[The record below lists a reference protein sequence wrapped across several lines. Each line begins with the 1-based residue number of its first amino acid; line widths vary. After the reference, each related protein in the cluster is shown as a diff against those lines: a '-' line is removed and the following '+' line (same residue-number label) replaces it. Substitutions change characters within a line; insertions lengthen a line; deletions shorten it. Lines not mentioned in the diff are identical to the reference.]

1 MKKTG
6 LLGIAIGMFF
16 LQSCEE
22 KGVLIDF
29 GKKEFVDT
37 TYTAAVETPQPRN
50 VFIEEFTG
58 ASCVNCPEGH
68 RTIAALI
75 KDNPDRIVS
84 TAYHTFNAGSV
95 FKPVHKAEGSS
106 KYDFRDSA
114 ATQISSAIYISV
126 SAIPAAG
133 VDRTPLNGTSTLL
146 IGQAQWTN
154 QTTNRL
160 AVPSDANLY
169 LTSSYDGDANLVKI
183 NVKIAYTKNIS
194 TKNVL
199 TLGVT
204 ESKII
209 DAQEFSTY
217 IDLNYEHNHVF
228 RKCLTLP
235 IGNAILDAYPTKEAG
250 RVYEYNYSFTP
261 SGAWNLENCY
271 IIAALSNNESG
282 NKSVLQAAEVK
293 LK

>member
-29 GKKEFVDT
+29 GKREFVDT
-37 TYTAAVETPQPRN
+37 TYTATVETPQPRN

-68 RTIAALI
+68 QTVAALI
-75 KDNPDRIVS
+75 KDNPDRVVA

-106 KYDFRDSA
+106 KYDFRDSG
-114 ATQISSAIYISV
+114 ATQIGSAIYISV
-126 SAIPAAG
+126 SAIPNAG
-133 VDRTPLNGTSTLL
+133 IDRTPLSGTNTLL
-146 IGQAQWTN
+146 IGRAQWAS
-154 QTTNRL
+154 QTASRL
-160 AVPSDANLY
+160 TTKADANLY
-169 LTSSYDGDANLVKI
+169 LSSTYDGDKNLVKI
-183 NVKIAYTKNIS
+183 NVKVAYTKDIS

-209 DAQEFSTY
+209 DAQEFLSY
-217 IDLNYEHNHVF
+217 IDMNYEHNHVF
-228 RKCLTLP
+228 RRCLTLP
-235 IGNAILDAYPTKEAG
+235 VGNAVLDAMPTKEAG

-271 IIAALSNNESG
+271 IIAALSNNDGS

>member
-183 NVKIAYTKNIS
+183 NVKIAYTKAIN

-209 DAQEFSTY
+209 DAQEFSLY
-217 IDLNYEHNHVF
+217 IDTNS
-228 RKCLTLP
+228 P
-235 IGNAILDAYPTKEAG
+235 
-250 RVYEYNYSFTP
+250 
-261 SGAWNLENCY
+261 
-271 IIAALSNNESG
+271 ALSLVISTSLISVSICVSAPVNNLYTVCIF
-282 NKSVLQAAEVK
+282 NAAKSIADLRQVEVILPASISK
-293 LK
+293 LASAVPSTP

>member
-6 LLGIAIGMFF
+6 LLGIAMGMFF

-22 KGVLIDF
+22 KGVLIA

-37 TYTAAVETPQPRN
+37 TYTAAVEKPQARN
-50 VFIEEFTG
+50 VFLEEFTG

-68 RTIAALI
+68 KTVAALI
-75 KDNPDRIVS
+75 KDNPGRIVA

-106 KYDFRDSA
+106 KYDMRDSA
-114 ATQISSAIYISV
+114 ATQISSGIYISV
-126 SAIPAAG
+126 NAIPTAG
-133 VDRTPLNGTSTLL
+133 IDRVPLSGASTLQ
-146 IGQAQWTN
+146 IGRTQWSS
-154 QTTNRL
+154 QTADRL
-160 AVPSDANLY
+160 NVASDANMY
-169 LTSSYDGDANLVKI
+169 LSSSYDGNENKVKI
-183 NVKIAYTKNIS
+183 HVKIAYTKNIS

-209 DAQEFSTY
+209 DAQEFPTY

-228 RKCLTLP
+228 RKCLTLA
-235 IGNAILDAYPTKEAG
+235 IGNAVLDTLATKEAG

-261 SGAWNLENCY
+261 NGTWNLENCY
-271 IIAALSNNESG
+271 IIAALSTNEGS